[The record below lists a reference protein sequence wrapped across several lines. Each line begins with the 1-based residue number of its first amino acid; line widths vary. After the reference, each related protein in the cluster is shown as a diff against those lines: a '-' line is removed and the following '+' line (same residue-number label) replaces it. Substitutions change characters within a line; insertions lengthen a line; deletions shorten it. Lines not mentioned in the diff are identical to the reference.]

1 VATAF
6 EEVIA
11 VREAFRGL
19 KPLPQDEVTISGAD
33 PVLSTRFKIG
43 ETCAAVLG
51 GVGVAVS
58 DISEMKTGRRQ
69 KVAIDVRHAA
79 ASLRSS
85 GYLQRPDAGGTFK
98 TIVNTNHEAM
108 RAITQPWPTKDGR
121 WVLPHFG
128 LPNLQARMLKLL
140 GCEPNPQSVAKA
152 VARWDALDLE
162 AAIDEARVCGGMV
175 RSNDEWLAHPH
186 GRGLAAKPIIEITKI
201 GESEPEPFPNDGRPL
216 SGIRVLDLT
225 RILAGPM
232 AARTLAEHG
241 ADVLMVTAERLPQIP
256 EHILDT
262 NHGKRSC
269 FLDLAHNE
277 DASRLKALVKGT
289 DVFSQGYRPGAISKL
304 GFGPEQLA
312 ALRPGIIY
320 SSINCYGADGPFS
333 HRAGWEQVAQTMTGL
348 CHEGRTAA
356 RPDGPALLPGAAC
369 DYTTGYLAAYGILLA
384 LAQRARHG
392 GSYHVRTSLCQSG
405 MFVYRQGK
413 VVFPGLDL
421 DLSDAELDAIRIESR
436 PKSGA
441 LRHLGPILKLSEAQ
455 PYWSRPTPQ
464 LGGDAPEWDAVLPEP
479 LPLYPGQ
486 RPKSGHAG
494 MSV

>member
-1 VATAF
+1 MMRLHPEDRDVATAF
-6 EEVIA
+6 EEVIS
-11 VREAFRGL
+11 VREAFGGL
-19 KPLPQDEVTISGAD
+19 KPPPKDEVTIAGAD

-43 ETCAAVLG
+43 EACAAALG

-98 TIVNTNHEAM
+98 PIVNENHEAM
-108 RAITQPWPTKDGR
+108 RAITQPWATKDGR

-152 VARWDALDLE
+152 VSTWDALDLE

-186 GRGLAAKPIIEITKI
+186 GRGLAAKPIIEVTKI
-201 GESEPEPFPNDGRPL
+201 GESDPEPLPKDGRPL
-216 SGIRVLDLT
+216 SGVRVLDLT

-269 FLDLAHNE
+269 FLDLAQRE
-277 DASRLKALVKGT
+277 DAERMKT
-289 DVFSQGYRPGAISKL
+289 
-304 GFGPEQLA
+304 
-312 ALRPGIIY
+312 
-320 SSINCYGADGPFS
+320 
-333 HRAGWEQVAQTMTGL
+333 
-348 CHEGRTAA
+348 
-356 RPDGPALLPGAAC
+356 
-369 DYTTGYLAAYGILLA
+369 
-384 LAQRARHG
+384 
-392 GSYHVRTSLCQSG
+392 
-405 MFVYRQGK
+405 
-413 VVFPGLDL
+413 
-421 DLSDAELDAIRIESR
+421 
-436 PKSGA
+436 
-441 LRHLGPILKLSEAQ
+441 
-455 PYWSRPTPQ
+455 
-464 LGGDAPEWDAVLPEP
+464 
-479 LPLYPGQ
+479 
-486 RPKSGHAG
+486 
-494 MSV
+494 

>member
-1 VATAF
+1 MATAF
-6 EEVIA
+6 EEVIG
-11 VREAFRGL
+11 VREAFGGL
-19 KPLPQDEVTISGAD
+19 KPPPKDEVTIAGAD

-43 ETCAAVLG
+43 ETCAAALG

-58 DISEMKTGRRQ
+58 DITEMKTGRRQ

-98 TIVNTNHEAM
+98 PIVNENHEAM
-108 RAITQPWPTKDGR
+108 RAITQPWATKDGR

-152 VARWDALDLE
+152 VATWDALDLE

-201 GESEPEPFPNDGRPL
+201 GESDPEPFPRDGRPL
-216 SGIRVLDLT
+216 NGVRVLDLT

-277 DASRLKALVKGT
+277 DALRLRKLVKGA

-304 GFGPEQLA
+304 GFGPEELA

-320 SSINCYGADGPFS
+320 TSINCYGADGPFN
-333 HRAGWEQVAQTMTGL
+333 HRGGWEQVAQTMTGL

-384 LAQRARHG
+384 LAQRARNG
-392 GSYHVRTSLCQSG
+392 GSYHVRVSLCQSG

-413 VVFPGLDL
+413 VAFPGLDL
-421 DLSDAELDAIRIESR
+421 DLSAAELDAIRIESR
-436 PKSGA
+436 PKSGP

-464 LGGDAPEWDAVLPEP
+464 LGGDESEWDAMLSQPQSAP
-479 LPLYPGQ
+479 
-486 RPKSGHAG
+486 
-494 MSV
+494 

>member
-1 VATAF
+1 MMRLHPEDRDVATAF
-6 EEVIA
+6 EEVIG
-11 VREAFRGL
+11 VREAFGGL
-19 KPLPQDEVTISGAD
+19 KPPPKDEVTIAGAD

-43 ETCAAVLG
+43 ETCAAALG
-51 GVGVAVS
+51 GVGVAIS

-79 ASLRSS
+79 AGLRSS

-98 TIVNTNHEAM
+98 PIVNENHEAM
-108 RAITQPWPTKDGR
+108 RAITQPWATKDGR

-152 VARWDALDLE
+152 VATWDALDLE

-175 RSNDEWLAHPH
+175 RSNEEWLAHPH

-201 GESEPEPFPNDGRPL
+201 AESAPEPFPKDGRPL

-277 DASRLKALVKGT
+277 DASRLKTLVKGA

-304 GFGPEQLA
+304 GFGPEELA

-320 SSINCYGADGPFS
+320 TSINCYGADGPFS
-333 HRAGWEQVAQTMTGL
+333 HRGGWEQVAQTMTGL

-384 LAQRARHG
+384 LAQRARDG
-392 GSYHVRTSLCQSG
+392 GSYHVRASLCQSG

-413 VVFPGLDL
+413 VAFPGLDL
-421 DLSDAELDAIRIESR
+421 DLSAAELDAIRIESR
-436 PKSGA
+436 PKSGP

-464 LGGDAPEWDAVLPEP
+464 LGGDAFEWAAMLPQP
-479 LPLYPGQ
+479 QSTP
-486 RPKSGHAG
+486 
-494 MSV
+494 

>member
-1 VATAF
+1 MIQLHPEDRNVATAF
-6 EEVIA
+6 EEVIG
-11 VREAFRGL
+11 VREAFGGL
-19 KPLPQDEVTISGAD
+19 KPPPKDEVTIAGAD

-43 ETCAAVLG
+43 ETCAAALG

-58 DISEMKTGRRQ
+58 DIMEMKTGRRQ

-98 TIVNTNHEAM
+98 PIVNDNHEAM
-108 RAITQPWPTKDGR
+108 RAITQPWATKDGR

-152 VARWDALDLE
+152 VATWDALDLE

-201 GESEPEPFPNDGRPL
+201 GESDPEPLPKDGRPL

-241 ADVLMVTAERLPQIP
+241 ADVLMVTAGRLPQIP

-277 DASRLKALVKGT
+277 DALRLKALVKGT

-304 GFGPEQLA
+304 GFGPEELA

-320 SSINCYGADGPFS
+320 TSINCYGADGPFN
-333 HRAGWEQVAQTMTGL
+333 HRGGWEQVAQTMTGL

-384 LAQRARHG
+384 LAQRARDG
-392 GSYHVRTSLCQSG
+392 GSYHVRASLCQSG

-413 VVFPGLDL
+413 VAFPGLDL
-421 DLSDAELDAIRIESR
+421 DLSAAELDAIRIESR
-436 PKSGA
+436 PKSGP

-464 LGGDAPEWDAVLPEP
+464 LGGDESEWDAMLSQPQSTP
-479 LPLYPGQ
+479 
-486 RPKSGHAG
+486 
-494 MSV
+494 